1 MGWAG
6 AWRGVSWEGL
16 PRCSPS
22 PRVGQG
28 QLGGPAQAQRG
39 EGGAEGEGSE
49 VTGRDVWAGLN
60 SCGTVAPVVGLGGDW
75 VGGQLEGAS
84 FPFPEL
90 GS

>member
-28 QLGGPAQAQRG
+28 QLGGPAQTQRG

-49 VTGRDVWAGLN
+49 VTGRDGGMCGLGWN
-60 SCGTVAPVVGLGGDW
+60 SCGTVAQGVGLGEDW
-75 VGGQLEGAS
+75 VGGQT
-84 FPFPEL
+84 
-90 GS
+90 